1 MVPNIFYFHI
11 FSPLFGEDS
20 HFDEHVFQMG
30 WFNHQLEIVGKVD
43 FGFEK
48 IPNFIPMGRKVYL
61 PIHEWLIFYGKL
73 VGKYTMDGMGRD
85 HS

>member
-1 MVPNIFYFHI
+1 
-11 FSPLFGEDS
+11 
-20 HFDEHVFQMG
+20 MG

-85 HS
+85 HSWISSRFLTKMALLTIKTFGG